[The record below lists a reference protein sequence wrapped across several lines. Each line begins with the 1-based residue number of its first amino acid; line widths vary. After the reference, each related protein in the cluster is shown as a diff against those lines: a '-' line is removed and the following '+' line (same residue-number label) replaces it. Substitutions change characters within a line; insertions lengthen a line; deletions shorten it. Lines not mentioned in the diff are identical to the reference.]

1 MSELL
6 EQVYASAPVDK
17 TIHHTLVI
25 RAGNVVRRLVDGYSN
40 LSARLENGTL
50 VTYEKSFFALSL
62 PPKSTKGQQELQFQI
77 DNVSG
82 DSLQFVSDAL
92 ERGDVVMVEYRAYL
106 SSNLSSPDHKA
117 IVMTAVA
124 AAIDEKSAALRA
136 TFHDLVNAS
145 WPRRRYTAQFA
156 PGLTYL

>member
-50 VTYEKSFFALSL
+50 VTYEKSFLRCRCRLNQPRGSKSCNFRLITCRAIHFSLSRMRW
-62 PPKSTKGQQELQFQI
+62 
-77 DNVSG
+77 NV
-82 DSLQFVSDAL
+82 
-92 ERGDVVMVEYRAYL
+92 
-106 SSNLSSPDHKA
+106 
-117 IVMTAVA
+117 
-124 AAIDEKSAALRA
+124 A
-136 TFHDLVNAS
+136 T
-145 WPRRRYTAQFA
+145 W
-156 PGLTYL
+156 